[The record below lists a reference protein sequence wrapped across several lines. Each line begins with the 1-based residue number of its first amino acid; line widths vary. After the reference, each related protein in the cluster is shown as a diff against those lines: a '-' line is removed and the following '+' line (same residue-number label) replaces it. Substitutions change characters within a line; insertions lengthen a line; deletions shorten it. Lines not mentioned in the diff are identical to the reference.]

1 MGRQVVR
8 YQRDDQ
14 EFGRAIGFFDATY
27 ALALTLLVTTLDVPD
42 PPSAWDG
49 SVRSGTPSDRQFA
62 LFPSAEYPP
71 ATGSTTIAYAVSRR
85 RRSTTFSRTSCFRG
99 AAGRMIRRTAD
110 PAFCGR
116 NHLGVDLS
124 GTVHS
129 PGDHLCG
136 DQQEQ
141 PKQADDR

>member
-49 SVRSGTPSDRQFA
+49 SVRSGTPSDR
-62 LFPSAEYPP
+62 S
-71 ATGSTTIAYAVSRR
+71 
-85 RRSTTFSRTSCFRG
+85 FSR
-99 AAGRMIRRTAD
+99 
-110 PAFCGR
+110 
-116 NHLGVDLS
+116 S
-124 GTVHS
+124 GS
-129 PGDHLCG
+129 
-136 DQQEQ
+136 
-141 PKQADDR
+141 ASW